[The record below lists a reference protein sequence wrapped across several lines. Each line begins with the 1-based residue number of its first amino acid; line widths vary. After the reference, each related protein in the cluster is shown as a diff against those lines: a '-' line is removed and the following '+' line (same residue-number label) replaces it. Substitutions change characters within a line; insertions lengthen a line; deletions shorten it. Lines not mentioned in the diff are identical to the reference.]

1 MMATVRIKT
10 LGAWLLMGA
19 MAVCAEDAG
28 KPAPVRE
35 KAAVKTVTTKSA
47 PAKASPVS
55 GKMQVDEPKAS
66 VPMASAKS
74 SKAWQKSHAK
84 GLTDSQK
91 AAFKERKESMT
102 AMIAVIQA
110 KRKAMHDAKPEDRAA
125 LARELHS
132 LILEKDGE
140 GTTSVT
146 AAARVEGPAKEGK
159 SAVSAKAK
167 QDGEARRQAERREEY
182 RKQMEKLRQWNS
194 GQEDND

>member
-10 LGAWLLMGA
+10 IGAWILMGA

-28 KPAPVRE
+28 KPPGVAAKAAPV
-35 KAAVKTVTTKSA
+35 T
-47 PAKASPVS
+47 
-55 GKMQVDEPKAS
+55 GKMQVEEPKAS
-66 VPMASAKS
+66 APMASAKA

-102 AMIAVIQA
+102 AMITVIQA
-110 KRKAMHDAKPEDRAA
+110 KRKAIHDAKPEERAA

-146 AAARVEGPAKEGK
+146 VAARVEATATKEK
-159 SAVSAKAK
+159 PAVSAKTDQNA
-167 QDGEARRQAERREEY
+167 ETRRQAQRREEY

-194 GQEDND
+194 GQEENE